1 MMDLELTLAALR
13 PRLQNFL
20 PGDLVARLDAEP
32 ASANDSGQAL
42 ETLLEARETLHS
54 LKRNLGTYLPQ
65 SLVSSKP
72 TPGVPRGE
80 FVSGTVLF
88 ADVTGFTSLAERQR
102 VMGEEGAEHLNRMI
116 NDLFAALL
124 DPLSHLGGEL
134 LIFAGDALQAFFP
147 AQDGAQDAISATRA
161 AVLMIRAIAP
171 FDQGPTPLTASV
183 GLARG
188 VFFAAQVGTSQR
200 MEYLVT
206 GGPIQQSMK
215 AEAKALPRQVSLAP
229 DLATCMAD
237 HFRLAHITDG
247 YHAVVDDLGDQLDDL
262 DLSALP
268 NPNQR
273 LENDRESDPST
284 LIRKLHTILSDLEAL
299 SPFFPPNVLRRIVAF
314 QHDGLFPGEHRLVA
328 VMFVN
333 LRGFEELVEA
343 LGPEQIPR
351 LTYWINRYFVEAQE
365 TLAGCGG
372 LVTHVDPYDTGFTLL
387 CPFGAPLA
395 DEDTPHR
402 ATAAALRLNEKLQLL
417 NHDLA
422 QDLHEQTQ
430 PKAAKC
436 EGEAGES
443 CLLSHHI
450 GITFG
455 PIYTGQV
462 GQAQRREYV
471 VVGDNVNL
479 SARLMSKAQSNQIL
493 ISGWVHDRVRQT
505 FACHPLE
512 PMKLKGKA
520 KAVRVFAVERR
531 VPASAWLREAAIGPL
546 IGREEELAV
555 LEKALNALENGQGG
569 VLTLVGET
577 GIGKT
582 RLIAELALRARYW
595 RILVLTGR
603 CLSYAQTNPY
613 TPWIE
618 ALWHWFEL
626 ETAADNSKRRMR
638 VAQALKLRGLGH
650 LADTLVALLGFLQ
663 NEVVSTERSALPG
676 FENHLEPPAESQEWT
691 AQLDSPPGE
700 AHLAELDPI
709 PASDLIALW
718 EQLGQKT
725 PSDQALLS
733 LLQEI
738 SRQDQPVLVI
748 IEDLQWI
755 DRASWTPL
763 VNLARATSRFP
774 ILLLVTVRHGRTEER
789 WQSGIE
795 GHSAAERMVLR
806 RLSRANTA
814 ELATR
819 IIMARET
826 APELVSWL
834 HHRAQG
840 NPLFASQL
848 LYALAGSDSLQ
859 IDPETGRATLSKSL
873 PNLPL
878 TVREIMLSRVDQ
890 LSEETRTIVKCAA
903 VIGDP
908 IAWETLVHLAPKAL
922 TCNKTQLVGRLAEL
936 SDRLLLSPAPPA
948 PEFAFV
954 HPLLQEAV
962 YSSIPYAQRRRWHRI
977 IADYLAQADVGVTHQ
992 HFEALA
998 YHYKNSDTPALSAR
1012 YSRLA
1017 GDRARARQAWEEA
1030 LDYFQASIDVIDG
1043 SPSLSEEGFL
1053 ALEGRGDVFA
1063 LTERYAEAASMYQDA
1078 LAYRTGQVEASDQGH
1093 IEGKLGLI
1101 YPLIEK
1107 VDEAIGHLSL
1117 AWDTL
1122 DRSAP
1127 LRAWV
1132 AAALGW
1138 IALRAR
1144 PRDMTAIAGAGS
1156 EAVVWWQRGQRIAQS
1171 ETAQMALKEM
1181 MAGRVP
1187 PQYGRLVQLALDDR
1201 EETQAA

>member
-1 MMDLELTLAALR
+1 MTDLELTLAALR

-20 PGDLVARLDAEP
+20 PGDLIARLDAELAFADGSEQP
-32 ASANDSGQAL
+32 L

-72 TPGVPRGE
+72 TPGVPRAE

-124 DPLSHLGGEL
+124 NPLSRLGGEL

-147 AQDGAQDAISATRA
+147 ARDGAQDAISATRA
-161 AVLMIRAIAP
+161 AVLMIRAIAH

-188 VFFAAQVGTSQR
+188 DFFAAQVGTSQR

-229 DLATCMAD
+229 GLAACLVD
-237 HFRLAHITDG
+237 HFRLAHIADG
-247 YHAVVDDLGDQLDDL
+247 YHAVIDDLGDQLADL
-262 DLSALP
+262 DFDPLP
-268 NPNQR
+268 GPQQK
-273 LENDRESDPST
+273 LGENDSDCDPST
-284 LIRKLHTILSDLEAL
+284 LVPVLHTILSDLETL

-314 QHDGLFPGEHRLVA
+314 QRDGLFPGEHRLVA

-343 LGPEQIPR
+343 LGPEQTPR

-372 LVTHVDPYDTGFTLL
+372 LVTHVDPYDQGFTLL

-402 ATAAALRLNEKLQLL
+402 ATAAALRLNEKLHLL

-422 QDLHEQTQ
+422 QDLLEQALPQDATC
-430 PKAAKC
+430 KD
-436 EGEAGES
+436 EVSES
-443 CLLSHHI
+443 GLLSHHI

-462 GQAQRREYV
+462 GQAERREYV

-479 SARLMSKAQSNQIL
+479 SARLMSKAQPNQIL
-493 ISGWVHDRVRQT
+493 ISGWVYDRVRQT

-531 VPASAWLREAAIGPL
+531 VPASAWLREAAVGPL
-546 IGREEELAV
+546 IGREEELAT
-555 LEKALNALENGQGG
+555 LEKALNALENGHGG
-569 VLTLVGET
+569 VLTLAGET

-582 RLIAELALRARYW
+582 RLIAELAQRARYW
-595 RILVLTGR
+595 HILVLTGR

-618 ALWHWFEL
+618 ALWRWFEL
-626 ETAADNSKRRMR
+626 DTAADNSERRVR
-638 VAQALKLRGLGH
+638 VAQALELRGLGH
-650 LADTLVALLGFLQ
+650 LADTLVALLGFQQ
-663 NEVVSTERSALPG
+663 NAVISTERPASTGL
-676 FENHLEPPAESQEWT
+676 ENHLEPHSSRQEWT
-691 AQLDSPPGE
+691 AQLDSPHSE
-700 AHLAELDPI
+700 VHLGELDPD

-738 SRQDQPVLVI
+738 SRQDQPVLFIV
-748 IEDLQWI
+748 EDLQWV
-755 DRASWTPL
+755 DRASWMPL
-763 VNLARATSRFP
+763 VNLARSTARYP
-774 ILLLVTVRHGRTEER
+774 ILLLVTMRHGRTEER
-789 WQSGIE
+789 WQSAIE
-795 GHSAAERMVLR
+795 DHTEVARVVLR
-806 RLSRANTA
+806 RLSRADTA
-814 ELATR
+814 ALATR

-848 LYALAGSDSLQ
+848 LYALAGSDSLH
-859 IDPETGRATLSKSL
+859 IDPGTGCATLSKSL

-890 LSEETRTIVKCAA
+890 LSEETRTVVKCAA

-908 IAWETLVHLAPKAL
+908 VAWEILVHLAHEAL
-922 TCNKTQLVGRLAEL
+922 ACSKTQLVDRLQEL
-936 SDRLLLSPAPPA
+936 SARLLLSPAPPA
-948 PEFAFV
+948 SEYTFV

-977 IADYLAQADVGVTHQ
+977 IADFLAQEVKVMHQ

-998 YHYKNSDTPALSAR
+998 YHYKNSDTPALSVR

-1017 GDRARARQAWEEA
+1017 GDHARARQAWEEA
-1030 LDYFQASIDVIDG
+1030 LDYFQASIDIMDG
-1043 SPSLSEEGFL
+1043 SPSSNDERFL

-1063 LTERYAEAASMYQDA
+1063 LTERYAEAASAYQDA
-1078 LAYRTGQVEASDQGH
+1078 LACRAVGAEASDTGH
-1093 IEGKLGLI
+1093 LEGKLGLI
-1101 YPLIEK
+1101 YPLLDK
-1107 VDEAIGHLSL
+1107 VDEAISHLAL

-1138 IALRAR
+1138 IVLRAR

-1156 EAVVWWQRGQRIAQS
+1156 EAVAWWRQGQRVALS
-1171 ETAQMALKEM
+1171 ATAQMALKEM

-1187 PQYGRLVQLALDDR
+1187 PNYERLVQLALEDR
-1201 EETQAA
+1201 EETKAS